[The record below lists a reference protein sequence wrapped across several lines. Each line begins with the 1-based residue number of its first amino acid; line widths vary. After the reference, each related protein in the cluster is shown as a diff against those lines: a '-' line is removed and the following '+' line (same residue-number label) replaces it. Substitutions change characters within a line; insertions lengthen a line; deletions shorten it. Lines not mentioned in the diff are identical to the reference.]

1 MGRKV
6 KISVVI
12 PVYNV
17 EDYLIKCL
25 DSLHRQKYQD
35 IEFVVIDDGSTDS
48 SLEICETFARIDDRF
63 VVIHKENAGPSS
75 ARNLAID
82 ASCGEYIT
90 FVDSDDYVR
99 EDAYTE
105 IAKKLEKYDDPDILV
120 FGAELYPDGAADYL
134 YDMVHPRDIDY
145 EEFEPR
151 ILFEEVGSRPF
162 LWLQVI
168 KKSII
173 TSHNIRMNESMNL
186 GEDQLFQI
194 ELFPF
199 ANRIAF
205 ISDCLYTY
213 RWNRSSSLMDSYGKD
228 RMKKLLAHIRIVEN
242 VFNVI
247 FTDRYDEAMKQATF
261 NWSVF
266 FLWGDLMEMLEEEQ
280 LLVCGKLREIWEK
293 RDCINKFYNTL
304 DIWGML
310 RVNQMLILSE
320 VDKEKKIELFDKANA
335 ELEEELKVMR
345 KNPRCRR
352 ALRRELKKKKK
363 QEKRTKMSESIKKL
377 RRKIRENGLFR
388 TMKKVLRKIKRKLK
402 RIWAERK
409 K

>member
-6 KISVVI
+6 KISVVV

-17 EDYLIKCL
+17 EEYLIKCL
-25 DSLHRQKYQD
+25 DSLHRQKYSD
-35 IEFVVIDDGSTDS
+35 LEFVLIDDGSTDS
-48 SLEICETFARIDDRF
+48 SLEICENFARIDDRF
-63 VVIHKENAGPSS
+63 IVIHKENAGPSS

-90 FVDSDDYVR
+90 FVDSDDYIR
-99 EDAYTE
+99 EDAYTV
-105 IAKKLEKYDDPDILV
+105 IAKKLEKHNDPDILV

-134 YDMVHPRDIDY
+134 YNMVHPRDIEY

-151 ILFEEVGSRPF
+151 IVFEEVGSRPF

-173 TSHNIRMNESMNL
+173 VNNNIRMNESMNL

-199 ANRIAF
+199 ANRIVY
-205 ISDCLYTY
+205 IGDCLYTY
-213 RWNRSSSLMDSYGKD
+213 RWNRTSSLMDSYGKD
-228 RMKKLLAHIRIVEN
+228 RLKKLMAHIRIVEN
-242 VFNVI
+242 VFDVI
-247 FTDRYDEAMKQATF
+247 FTDRYKENMKQATF

-266 FLWGDLMEMLEEEQ
+266 FLWGDLMDMLEEEQ

-293 RDCINKFYNTL
+293 NDTINRFYDTL
-304 DIWGML
+304 DIWGKL

-320 VDKEKKIELFDKANA
+320 PDKDKKIQLFDEANA
-335 ELEEELKVMR
+335 KLEEELLVLR

-352 ALRRELKKKKK
+352 ALKRELRKKKRK
-363 QEKRTKMSESIKKL
+363 QNKSRLKENIKKL

-388 TMKKVLRKIKRKLK
+388 TVKKILRKVKRKIKRILL
-402 RIWAERK
+402 ERK
-409 K
+409 